1 MSYVLDT
8 CVLSDARRRDAPEA
22 LVAWLRHVPEF
33 ELYLP
38 VIVLGEI
45 QQGIVALPHGQRR
58 RELQGW
64 FEADLIA
71 RFAGRI
77 LDVDLRTALAWGR
90 LRGEVTGGPAPVVD
104 ALIAATAIRHDF
116 SLVTRNERDFG
127 RFPVRVVN
135 PWGDD

>member
-22 LVAWLRHVPEF
+22 LVHWLGHVPES

-45 QQGIVALPHGQRR
+45 RQGIVALPDGRR
-58 RELQGW
+58 RRALQGW
-64 FEADLIA
+64 FEVDLIE
-71 RFAGRI
+71 RFEGRI

-90 LRGEVTGGPAPVVD
+90 LRGEATGGAVPVVD

-116 SLVTRNERDFG
+116 SLVTRNERDFE

-135 PWGDD
+135 PWG